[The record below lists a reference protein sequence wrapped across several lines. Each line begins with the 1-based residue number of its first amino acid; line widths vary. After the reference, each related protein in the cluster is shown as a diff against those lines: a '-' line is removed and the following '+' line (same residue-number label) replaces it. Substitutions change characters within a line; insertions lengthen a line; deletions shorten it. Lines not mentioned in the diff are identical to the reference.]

1 MPSAN
6 MDEDGSPPPLFPD
19 TEKEDELTDR
29 RLREVPVLRAA
40 SPGAGLAQGTADS
53 RRPAKRRELWVQM
66 VLAEPADLPI
76 TGGRPLGQGLEQMG
90 LRQPA
95 PPQCVRV

>member
-1 MPSAN
+1 MPSASR
-6 MDEDGSPPPLFPD
+6 DENGSPLPLFPD
-19 TEKEDELTDR
+19 TEEEDELTDP
-29 RLREVPVLRAA
+29 RLREVPILRAA

-76 TGGRPLGQGLEQMG
+76 TGGRPLSQGLEQMG

-95 PPQCVRV
+95 PPQWVRV